1 MDKKIKITIPVIGII
16 FLFIIISSIQFENK
30 ELTNAITVEKI
41 MEEYYKLHTVKMG
54 TYEIFDIYYTEKDAE
69 LFKTK
74 SIDPEKGT
82 KFEFNDKNSKFY
94 QSLKPNE
101 STIVIYPIFT
111 AAAYSIPGGF
121 YDYFGGM
128 CDERCI
134 SGISFE
140 NPIIEHRSTGMSTV
154 MLHGLGYEFITDIDV
169 DKNPEILQNYET
181 VILLHNEYVTQKM
194 FDAISSHPN
203 LIFLSPNA
211 LYAEIEV
218 NYDDNTIKLIRGHDY
233 PPGVS
238 NAFGYE
244 IEEKFHMYEYDTKC
258 LDWKFIKI
266 KNGYH
271 LNCYPDEIIYDNLNI
286 LLKMKEL

>member
-54 TYEIFDIYYTEKDAE
+54 TYEIFDIYYTEKDAD

-74 SIDPEKGT
+74 SIDPEKGA

-121 YDYFGGM
+121 YDYFGGI
-128 CDERCI
+128 CDESCI

-154 MLHGLGYEFITDIDV
+154 MLYGLGYEFITDIDV

-218 NYDDNTIKLIRGHDY
+218 NYDDNTIELIRGHDY

-238 NAFGYE
+238 NAFDYE
-244 IEEKFHMYEYDTKC
+244 IEEKFHKYESDGDC
-258 LDWKFIKI
+258 VNWEFFKI
-266 KNGYH
+266 ENGYH
-271 LNCYPDEIIYDNLNI
+271 LNCYPDGSIHYNL
-286 LLKMKEL
+286 ELIAKIKDL

>member
-74 SIDPEKGT
+74 SIDPEKGA

-121 YDYFGGM
+121 YDYFGGI
-128 CDERCI
+128 CDESCI

-140 NPIIEHRSTGMSTV
+140 NPIIEHR
-154 MLHGLGYEFITDIDV
+154 
-169 DKNPEILQNYET
+169 
-181 VILLHNEYVTQKM
+181 
-194 FDAISSHPN
+194 
-203 LIFLSPNA
+203 
-211 LYAEIEV
+211 
-218 NYDDNTIKLIRGHDY
+218 
-233 PPGVS
+233 
-238 NAFGYE
+238 
-244 IEEKFHMYEYDTKC
+244 
-258 LDWKFIKI
+258 
-266 KNGYH
+266 
-271 LNCYPDEIIYDNLNI
+271 
-286 LLKMKEL
+286 